1 MNFKLSIFSLLLICS
16 ICMGFPELTPEDISI
31 QNELTKKINLA
42 PKNAD
47 LRFELAMEYA
57 ATGWIEL
64 GWDQLKLV
72 PELQE
77 NYETIALKVNSEKIK
92 QDPSNWKA
100 HFRLAFAHYFMKDKD
115 AAIESFKN
123 VLKIKPDHEWSMGLI
138 ALILGEQKKYKDC
151 IYWSKKGLKINNDAT
166 ALHFLLG
173 KAYYETGN
181 YFGVMGETI
190 QVGRLKSIEAK
201 YRPTPPKGIE

>member
-1 MNFKLSIFSLLLICS
+1 
-16 ICMGFPELTPEDISI
+16 MGFPELTPEDISI

-42 PKNAD
+42 PNNAD

-64 GWDQLKLV
+64 GWDQLGLV

-77 NYETIALKVNSEKIK
+77 NYETIAFKVNSEKIK

-115 AAIESFKN
+115 SAIESFKN